1 MSSMFLDDGNEY
13 SQTQIKM
20 TFKRTGKSR
29 TKIFGGYHATTAI
42 FALLSLLSFFIQPDA
57 VPGRMGMLIMLYL
70 IQINAYK

>member
-20 TFKRTGKSR
+20 TFKRTEKSR